1 MARRRKLSPERKEFI
16 NGLLEHYQPND
27 AHDVQEMLKDLLGDT
42 LQGRLE
48 AEMDEKL
55 GYSKYDYKNKD
66 TDDSRNGYSPKTVTS
81 SMGPIDLDIPRDRK
95 GEFEPKV
102 VKKNQTDIS
111 DIEDQ
116 VLSMYAKG
124 IKALGSP
131 ALISRTLRL
140 IVDSPPV
147 NPRSSTRRS

>member
-16 NGLLEHYQPND
+16 KGLLEHYQSND

-42 LQGRLE
+42 LQGMLE

-102 VKKNQTDIS
+102 VMQI
-111 DIEDQ
+111 
-116 VLSMYAKG
+116 A
-124 IKALGSP
+124 
-131 ALISRTLRL
+131 
-140 IVDSPPV
+140 
-147 NPRSSTRRS
+147 